1 MFNAI
6 RQRVRRLA
14 GSGELM
20 SSSPQPRASSV
31 QLQLPNPYGGRPWL
45 TAMVALSSVPH
56 GHGETLR
63 LRAHLDGCMRMPLDH
78 RSVYTALPARRGLR
92 QSLVAYG
99 RSVAASVV
107 RGIVDR
113 LPAEQLQPLTTRRW
127 RSWLDVQ
134 LSTSPLDAGADALM
148 PEPLRRM
155 YDGGLPRA
163 GAGEPRI
170 GVWSGPAD
178 GPAGGVAQLALLQ
191 LDERD
196 VGRDRHQAGS
206 GFNLNASI
214 AQVIEPAAG
223 GYDAEFGAHDP
234 QG

>member
-14 GSGELM
+14 GSGDLVKP
-20 SSSPQPRASSV
+20 SARPRDSRV

-45 TAMVALSSVPH
+45 TATVALSSVPH

-63 LRAHLDGCMRMPLDH
+63 LRAHLDGCMQLPGVGGPSR
-78 RSVYTALPARRGLR
+78 TALPASRGLR
-92 QSLVAYG
+92 RSLVAYG
-99 RSVAASVV
+99 RSTAASLV
-107 RGIVDR
+107 RGVVER
-113 LPAEQLQPLTTRRW
+113 LPAERLQPLTARRW
-127 RSWLDVQ
+127 RSWVDVQ

-170 GVWSGPAD
+170 GVWSGPAG

-196 VGRDRHQAGS
+196 LGGDRQKAGS

-214 AQVIEPAAG
+214 AQVMEPAAG
-223 GYDAEFGAHDP
+223 DDGTGTGEG
-234 QG
+234 